1 MFNAKQNALMLEAV
15 ELLHR
20 ADALVQQAMGHSDEC
35 YYIHSQLEDASE
47 TLLEHIQA
55 NNPEDMDAE

>member
-1 MFNAKQNALMLEAV
+1 MLEAV

-35 YYIHSQLEDASE
+35 YYIHSQIEDASE